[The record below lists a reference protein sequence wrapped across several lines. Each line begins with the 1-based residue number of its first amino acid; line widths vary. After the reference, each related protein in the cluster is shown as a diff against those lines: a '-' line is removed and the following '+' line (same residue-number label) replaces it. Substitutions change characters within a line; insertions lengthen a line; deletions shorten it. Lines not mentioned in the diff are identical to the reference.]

1 MSNDAVNGILTQIHR
16 ESAAGDGA
24 ARTDGELLGAFIER
38 RDESA
43 FESLVRRHG
52 SMVFGVCRRILGHQ
66 QDAEDAFQ
74 ATFVVLARKAPS
86 VVPRDVVGNWLYG
99 VAYQTAVRVQALN
112 LKRQNRER

>member
-16 ESAAGDGA
+16 ESVVGDAEGQ
-24 ARTDGELLGAFIER
+24 TDGDLLGAFVER
-38 RDESA
+38 RDEAA
-43 FESLVRRHG
+43 FETLVRRHG

-86 VVPRDVVGNWLYG
+86 VVPRDMVGNWLYG
-99 VAYQTAVRVQALN
+99 VAYQSAVRAQAW
-112 LKRQNRER
+112 